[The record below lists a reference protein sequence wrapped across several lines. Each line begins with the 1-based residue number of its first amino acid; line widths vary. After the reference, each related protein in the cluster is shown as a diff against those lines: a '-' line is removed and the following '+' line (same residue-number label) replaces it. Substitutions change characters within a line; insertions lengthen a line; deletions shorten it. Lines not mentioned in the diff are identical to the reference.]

1 MGIFVADEKLN
12 VVKDSLRV
20 GRNTKG
26 FSRGLSVDL
35 GDGACKWTEP
45 MREVPEELDLWKTL
59 LVGFPSGDKRK
70 ARVQMEALSGLPSK
84 VSTHS
89 ASVFLTELSLQD
101 DWDFVFNGYTNAPFI
116 KTNYPH
122 PSAVWSWDSEADQV
136 ALVVQFI
143 RRSMVEY
150 CDIMWYHSF
159 EDSYNKERVVL
170 EDMYGQR
177 NHLNGRKCL

>member
-1 MGIFVADEKLN
+1 M
-12 VVKDSLRV
+12 
-20 GRNTKG
+20 
-26 FSRGLSVDL
+26 
-35 GDGACKWTEP
+35 
-45 MREVPEELDLWKTL
+45 
-59 LVGFPSGDKRK
+59 
-70 ARVQMEALSGLPSK
+70 
-84 VSTHS
+84 
-89 ASVFLTELSLQD
+89 QD
-101 DWDFVFNGYTNAPFI
+101 DWDFVFNGYSNAPFI

-159 EDSYNKERVVL
+159 EDGYNKDRVVL

-177 NHLNGRKCL
+177 NHLNGRKCVYTQLALDS